1 MNNEKRAILMT
12 MKPLSIKICLLLG
25 MLVSATSI
33 FSRPTLHDLNIKVVL
48 SKNGDARITETR
60 LMTIDDMGTE
70 CYIGLANM
78 GESQIKDLTVSDE
91 TGTQFLNVN
100 WDIDETR
107 AWKTYKCGIV
117 TTRRGYELC
126 WGLGAEGERTYITSY
141 TMTGLVHGYPDAD
154 AIRHV
159 FLDTSVSPKPDHAKI
174 TIMTTDS
181 TMVINPDSC
190 GIWGFRFEG
199 ELWFENSTIV
209 AETTK
214 PMSSEA
220 GLYVMV
226 QFPKGMFEPTIWEN
240 DTFEN
245 KKGEAFEGS
254 DYVSSDDDDEEMTW
268 FEWVIFILIYVG
280 FSIVPVVCFIWHLFS
295 VWRARRRANKDLIWY
310 RDIPLNGNLQ
320 EANNMLNAYKYMHTD
335 YNNLMSACIL
345 KLIQLGA
352 ITIETRPNMNGK
364 MEPNFVI
371 HELKDFNNQPVLM
384 RKIFNIFKKAAGN
397 DTVLEPKELKQF
409 MKSTC
414 NQSMTDSFINTL
426 HTKTSISIYKD
437 REDEVRQLFGLRKF
451 LKEFTLL
458 DERGVGEVNLWKDYM
473 VYATLFGIA
482 DRVIKEMKKVNPE
495 YFNMDQVANQ
505 MADNMTLPLIYST
518 LHRSTSS
525 AVAAKAARE
534 HRSSG
539 GGGHSSW
546 GGGGGGFSG
555 GGGGGG
561 VR

>member
-1 MNNEKRAILMT
+1 MT

-25 MLVSATSI
+25 LLISATSV
-33 FSRPTLHDLNIKVVL
+33 FSRPSLNNLDIKVVL

-60 LMTIDDMGTE
+60 EMYIDDEGTE

-78 GESQIKDLTVSDE
+78 GESQVKDLTVSDE
-91 TGTQFLNVN
+91 TGTRFINVD
-100 WDIDETR
+100 WDVDETR
-107 AWKTYKCGIV
+107 DWKTYKCGIV
-117 TTRRGYELC
+117 TTNRGYEVC
-126 WGLGAEGERTYITSY
+126 WGLGEEGERTYITSY
-141 TMTGLVHGYPDAD
+141 TITGLVRGYPDAD

-174 TIMTTDS
+174 TIMTADT
-181 TMVINPDSC
+181 TIVINPDSC

-199 ELWFENSTIV
+199 NLWFENGTIV
-209 AETTK
+209 AETTQ

-220 GLYVMV
+220 GLFIMV

-240 DTFEN
+240 ETFEN
-245 KKGEAFEGS
+245 KKNEAFEGS
-254 DYVSSDDDDEEMTW
+254 DYVGGGDDEDMTLI
-268 FEWVIFILIYVG
+268 EWAIFILIYGGSALIAVG
-280 FSIVPVVCFIWHLFS
+280 GFMWHIVT
-295 VWRARRRANKDLIWY
+295 VWRARRRVNKNLMWY
-310 RDIPLNGNLQ
+310 RDIPLNGDLQ
-320 EANNMLNAYKYMHTD
+320 EANNILNAYKYMHTD

-352 ITIETRPNMNGK
+352 ITIETRRNMKGE

-371 HELKDFNNQPVLM
+371 HQLKDLDNQPVLM
-384 RKIFNIFKKAAGN
+384 SMIFKIFKKAAGS
-397 DTVLEPKELKQF
+397 DKVLEAQELKQY

-414 NQSMTDSFINTL
+414 NQSITDSFINTL
-426 HTKTSISIYKD
+426 HTKTSISEYKD
-437 REDEVRQLFGLRKF
+437 CEDEVRKLFGLRKF

-458 DERGVGEVNLWKDYM
+458 DERGVGEVTLWKDYM
-473 VYATLFGIA
+473 IYATLFGIA

-495 YFNMDQVANQ
+495 YFNMDQVAGQ

>member
-1 MNNEKRAILMT
+1 MT

-25 MLVSATSI
+25 LLMSATSV
-33 FSRPTLHDLNIKVVL
+33 FSRPSLNNLDIKVVL

-60 LMTIDDMGTE
+60 EMYIDDEGTE

-78 GESQIKDLTVSDE
+78 GESQVKDLTVSDE
-91 TGTQFLNVN
+91 TGSRFINVD
-100 WDIDETR
+100 WDVDETR
-107 AWKTYKCGIV
+107 DWKTYKCGIV
-117 TTRRGYELC
+117 TTNRGYEVC
-126 WGLGAEGERTYITSY
+126 WGLGEEGERTYITSY
-141 TMTGLVHGYPDAD
+141 TITGLVRGYPDAD

-159 FLDTSVSPKPDHAKI
+159 FLDTSVSPKPEHAKI
-174 TIMTTDS
+174 TIMTADT

-199 ELWFENSTIV
+199 NLWFEDGTIV
-209 AETTK
+209 AETTQA
-214 PMSSEA
+214 MSSEA
-220 GLYVMV
+220 GLYIMV

-245 KKGEAFEGS
+245 KKNEAFEGS
-254 DYVSSDDDDEEMTW
+254 DYVGGDDDEEMTL
-268 FEWVIFILIYVG
+268 FEWVIFILIYGGSTLIAVG
-280 FSIVPVVCFIWHLFS
+280 GFMWHIVT
-295 VWRARRRANKDLIWY
+295 VWRARHRANKDLMWY

-320 EANNMLNAYKYMHTD
+320 EANNILNAYKYMHTD

-345 KLIQLGA
+345 KLIQMGA
-352 ITIETRPNMNGK
+352 ITIETRRNMKGE

-371 HELKDFNNQPVLM
+371 HQLKDLDNQPVLM
-384 RKIFNIFKKAAGN
+384 SMIFKIFKKAAGS
-397 DTVLEPKELKQF
+397 DKVLEAQELKQY

-414 NQSMTDSFINTL
+414 NQSITDSFINTL
-426 HTKTSISIYKD
+426 HTKTSISKYKD

-458 DERGVGEVNLWKDYM
+458 DERGVDEVKLWKDYM

-518 LHRSTSS
+518 LHHSTSS

>member
-1 MNNEKRAILMT
+1 
-12 MKPLSIKICLLLG
+12 
-25 MLVSATSI
+25 
-33 FSRPTLHDLNIKVVL
+33 
-48 SKNGDARITETR
+48 
-60 LMTIDDMGTE
+60 
-70 CYIGLANM
+70 
-78 GESQIKDLTVSDE
+78 
-91 TGTQFLNVN
+91 
-100 WDIDETR
+100 
-107 AWKTYKCGIV
+107 
-117 TTRRGYELC
+117 
-126 WGLGAEGERTYITSY
+126 
-141 TMTGLVHGYPDAD
+141 MTGLVHGYPDAD

-174 TIMTTDS
+174 TIMTADS

-199 ELWFENSTIV
+199 EMWFENGTIV
-209 AETTK
+209 AETK
-214 PMSSEA
+214 EPMSSEA

-226 QFPKGMFEPTIWEN
+226 QFPKGMFEPTIWED

-254 DYVSSDDDDEEMTW
+254 DYVSSGDDDEEMTL
-268 FEWVIFILIYVG
+268 FEWVLFILIYGG
-280 FSIVPVVCFIWHLFS
+280 FSILPVVCFIWHQFC
-295 VWRARRRANKDLIWY
+295 VWRARRRVNKDLMWY

-320 EANNMLNAYKYMHTD
+320 EANDMLNAYKYMHTD

-352 ITIETRPNMNGK
+352 ITIETRRNMKGK

-371 HELKDFNNQPVLM
+371 HQLKDLDNQPVLM
-384 RKIFNIFKKAAGN
+384 RKIFKIFKKAAGN

-414 NQSMTDSFINTL
+414 NQSLTDSFINTL

-437 REDEVRQLFGLRKF
+437 REEEVRQLFGLRKF

-505 MADNMTLPLIYST
+505 MADNMTLPMIYST

>member
-1 MNNEKRAILMT
+1 MT

-25 MLVSATSI
+25 LLMSATSV
-33 FSRPTLHDLNIKVVL
+33 FSRPSLNNLNIKVVL

-60 LMTIDDMGTE
+60 EMYIDDEGTE

-78 GESQIKDLTVSDE
+78 GESQVKDLTVSDE
-91 TGTQFLNVN
+91 TGTRFINVD
-100 WDIDETR
+100 WDVDETR
-107 AWKTYKCGIV
+107 DWKTYKCGIV
-117 TTRRGYELC
+117 TTNRGYEVC
-126 WGLGAEGERTYITSY
+126 WGLGEEGERTYITSY
-141 TMTGLVHGYPDAD
+141 TITGLVRGYPDAD

-159 FLDTSVSPKPDHAKI
+159 FLDTSVSPKPEHAKI
-174 TIMTTDS
+174 TIMTADT

-199 ELWFENSTIV
+199 NLWFEDGTIV
-209 AETTK
+209 AETTQ

-220 GLYVMV
+220 GLYIMV

-245 KKGEAFEGS
+245 KKNEAFEGS
-254 DYVSSDDDDEEMTW
+254 DYVGGDDDEEMTL
-268 FEWVIFILIYVG
+268 FEWVIFILIYGGSTLIAVG
-280 FSIVPVVCFIWHLFS
+280 GFMWHIVT
-295 VWRARRRANKDLIWY
+295 VWRARHRANKDLMWY

-320 EANNMLNAYKYMHTD
+320 EANNILNAYKYMHTD

-345 KLIQLGA
+345 KLIQMGA
-352 ITIETRPNMNGK
+352 ITIETRPNMKGE

-371 HELKDFNNQPVLM
+371 HELKNFGNQPVLM
-384 RKIFNIFKKAAGN
+384 RKIFNIFKNAAGS
-397 DTVLEPKELKQF
+397 DTVLEPKELKHY

-414 NQSMTDSFINTL
+414 NQSITDSFINTL
-426 HTKTSISIYKD
+426 HTKTSISKYKD
-437 REDEVRQLFGLRKF
+437 REEDVRQLFGLRKF

-458 DERGVGEVNLWKDYM
+458 DERGVDEVKLWKDYM

-518 LHRSTSS
+518 LHHSTSS

>member
-1 MNNEKRAILMT
+1 MT

-25 MLVSATSI
+25 LLMSATSV
-33 FSRPTLHDLNIKVVL
+33 FSRPSLNNLDIKVVL

-60 LMTIDDMGTE
+60 EMYIDDEGTE

-78 GESQIKDLTVSDE
+78 GESQVKDLTVSDE
-91 TGTQFLNVN
+91 TGTRFINVD
-100 WDIDETR
+100 WDVDETR
-107 AWKTYKCGIV
+107 DWKTYKCGIV
-117 TTRRGYELC
+117 TTNRGYEVC
-126 WGLGAEGERTYITSY
+126 WGLGEEGERTYITSY
-141 TMTGLVHGYPDAD
+141 TITGLVRGYPDAD

-174 TIMTTDS
+174 TIMTADT
-181 TMVINPDSC
+181 TIVINPDSC

-199 ELWFENSTIV
+199 NLWFENGTIM
-209 AETTK
+209 AETTQ

-220 GLYVMV
+220 GLFIMV

-254 DYVSSDDDDEEMTW
+254 DYASSDDDEDMTW
-268 FEWVIFILIYVG
+268 FEWVIFFLIYGVSALAAVCG
-280 FSIVPVVCFIWHLFS
+280 FVWHIYT
-295 VWRARRRANKDLIWY
+295 VWRARRRANKDLMWY

-320 EANNMLNAYKYMHTD
+320 EANNILNAYKYMHTD

-352 ITIETRPNMNGK
+352 ITIETRRNMKGE

-371 HELKDFNNQPVLM
+371 HQLKDLDNQPVLM
-384 RKIFNIFKKAAGN
+384 RKIFKIFKQAAGS
-397 DTVLEPKELKQF
+397 DTVLEAKELKQY

-414 NQSMTDSFINTL
+414 NQSITDSFINTL
-426 HTKTSISIYKD
+426 HTKTSISKYKD

-458 DERGVGEVNLWKDYM
+458 DERGVDEVKLWKDYM

-518 LHRSTSS
+518 LHHSTSS

>member
-1 MNNEKRAILMT
+1 MT

-25 MLVSATSI
+25 LLMSATSV
-33 FSRPTLHDLNIKVVL
+33 FSRPSLNNLDIKVVL

-60 LMTIDDMGTE
+60 EMYIDDEGTE

-78 GESQIKDLTVSDE
+78 GESQVKDLTVSDE
-91 TGTQFLNVN
+91 TGSRFINVD
-100 WDIDETR
+100 WDVDETR
-107 AWKTYKCGIV
+107 DWKTYKCGIV
-117 TTRRGYELC
+117 TTNRGYEVC
-126 WGLGAEGERTYITSY
+126 WGLGEEGERTYITSY
-141 TMTGLVHGYPDAD
+141 TITGLVRGYPDAD

-174 TIMTTDS
+174 TIMTADT
-181 TMVINPDSC
+181 TMVIDPDSC

-199 ELWFENSTIV
+199 NLWFENGTIV
-209 AETTK
+209 AETTQ

-220 GLYVMV
+220 GLFIMV

-254 DYVSSDDDDEEMTW
+254 DYGSSDDDEEMTL
-268 FEWVIFILIYVG
+268 FEWIIFILVYGGSALIAVG
-280 FSIVPVVCFIWHLFS
+280 GFMWHIIT
-295 VWRARRRANKDLIWY
+295 VWRARRRVNKNLMWY
-310 RDIPLNGNLQ
+310 RDIPLNGDLQ
-320 EANNMLNAYKYMHTD
+320 EANNILNAYKYMHTD

-352 ITIETRPNMNGK
+352 ITIETRRNMKGE

-371 HELKDFNNQPVLM
+371 HQLKDLDNQPVLM
-384 RKIFNIFKKAAGN
+384 RKIFKIFKKAAGS
-397 DTVLEPKELKQF
+397 DTVLEPKELKQY

-414 NQSMTDSFINTL
+414 NQSITDSFINTL
-426 HTKTSISIYKD
+426 HTKTSISKYKD
-437 REDEVRQLFGLRKF
+437 REEDVRQLFGLRKF

-458 DERGVGEVNLWKDYM
+458 DERGVDEAKLWKDYM

-495 YFNMDQVANQ
+495 YFNMDQVASQ

-518 LHRSTSS
+518 LHHSTSS

>member
-1 MNNEKRAILMT
+1 MT

-25 MLVSATSI
+25 LLISATSV
-33 FSRPTLHDLNIKVVL
+33 FSRPSLNNLDIKVVL

-60 LMTIDDMGTE
+60 EMYIDDEGTE

-78 GESQIKDLTVSDE
+78 GESLVKDLTVSDE
-91 TGTQFLNVN
+91 TGTRFINVD
-100 WDIDETR
+100 WDVDETR
-107 AWKTYKCGIV
+107 DWKTYKCGIV
-117 TTRRGYELC
+117 TTNRGYEVC
-126 WGLGAEGERTYITSY
+126 WGLGEEGERTYITSY
-141 TMTGLVHGYPDAD
+141 TITGLVRGYPDAD

-159 FLDTSVSPKPDHAKI
+159 FLDTSVSPKPEHAKI
-174 TIMTTDS
+174 TIMTADT
-181 TMVINPDSC
+181 TIVINPDSC

-199 ELWFENSTIV
+199 NLWFENGTIM
-209 AETTK
+209 AETTQ

-220 GLYVMV
+220 GLFIMV

-240 DTFEN
+240 ETFEN
-245 KKGEAFEGS
+245 KKNEAFEGS
-254 DYVSSDDDDEEMTW
+254 DYVGGGDDEDMTLI
-268 FEWVIFILIYVG
+268 EWVIFILIYVG

>member
-1 MNNEKRAILMT
+1 MT

-25 MLVSATSI
+25 LLISATSV
-33 FSRPTLHDLNIKVVL
+33 FSRPSLNNLDIKVVL

-60 LMTIDDMGTE
+60 EMYIDDEGTE

-78 GESQIKDLTVSDE
+78 GESQVKDLTVSDE
-91 TGTQFLNVN
+91 TGTRFINVD
-100 WDIDETR
+100 WDVDETR
-107 AWKTYKCGIV
+107 DWKTYKCGIV
-117 TTRRGYELC
+117 TTNRGYEVC
-126 WGLGAEGERTYITSY
+126 WGLGEEGERTYITSY
-141 TMTGLVHGYPDAD
+141 TITGLVRGYPDAD

-159 FLDTSVSPKPDHAKI
+159 FLDTSVSPKPEHAKI
-174 TIMTTDS
+174 TIMTADT
-181 TMVINPDSC
+181 TMVIDPDSC

-199 ELWFENSTIV
+199 ELRYENGTIV
-209 AETTK
+209 AETTEA
-214 PMSSEA
+214 MSSEA

-226 QFPKGMFEPTIWEN
+226 QFPKGMFEPTVWEN
-240 DTFEN
+240 ETFEN
-245 KKGEAFEGS
+245 KKNEAFEGS
-254 DYVSSDDDDEEMTW
+254 DYVGGGDDEDMTLI
-268 FEWVIFILIYVG
+268 EWAIFILIYGGSALIAVG
-280 FSIVPVVCFIWHLFS
+280 GFMWHIVT
-295 VWRARRRANKDLIWY
+295 VWRARRRVNKDLMWY
-310 RDIPLNGNLQ
+310 RDIPINGNLQ
-320 EANNMLNAYKYMHTD
+320 EANNILNAYKYMHTD

-345 KLIQLGA
+345 KLIQMGA
-352 ITIETRPNMNGK
+352 ITIETRRNMKGE

-371 HELKDFNNQPVLM
+371 HQLKDLDNQPVLM
-384 RKIFNIFKKAAGN
+384 RKIFKIFKQAAGS
-397 DTVLEPKELKQF
+397 DTVLEAKELKQY

-414 NQSMTDSFINTL
+414 NQSITDSFINTL
-426 HTKTSISIYKD
+426 HTKTSISKYKD

-458 DERGVGEVNLWKDYM
+458 DERGVDEVKLWKDYM

-525 AVAAKAARE
+525 AVASKAARE

>member
-1 MNNEKRAILMT
+1 MT

-25 MLVSATSI
+25 LLISATSV
-33 FSRPTLHDLNIKVVL
+33 FSRPSLNNLDIKVVL

-60 LMTIDDMGTE
+60 EMYIDDEGTE

-78 GESQIKDLTVSDE
+78 GESQVKDLTVSDE
-91 TGTQFLNVN
+91 TGTRFINVD
-100 WDIDETR
+100 WDVDETR
-107 AWKTYKCGIV
+107 DWKTYKCGIV
-117 TTRRGYELC
+117 TTNRGYEVC
-126 WGLGAEGERTYITSY
+126 WGLGEEGERTYITSY
-141 TMTGLVHGYPDAD
+141 TITGLVRGYPDAD

-174 TIMTTDS
+174 TIMTADT
-181 TMVINPDSC
+181 TIVINPDSC

-199 ELWFENSTIV
+199 NLWFENGTIM
-209 AETTK
+209 AETTQ

-220 GLYVMV
+220 GLFIMV

-254 DYVSSDDDDEEMTW
+254 DYGSSDDDEEMTL
-268 FEWVIFILIYVG
+268 FEWIIFILVYGGSALIAVG
-280 FSIVPVVCFIWHLFS
+280 GFMWHIIT
-295 VWRARRRANKDLIWY
+295 VWRARRRVNKNLMWY
-310 RDIPLNGNLQ
+310 RDIPLNGDLQ
-320 EANNMLNAYKYMHTD
+320 EANNILNAYKYMHTD

-352 ITIETRPNMNGK
+352 ITIETRRNMKGE

-371 HELKDFNNQPVLM
+371 HQLKDLDNQPVLM
-384 RKIFNIFKKAAGN
+384 RKIFKIFKKAAGS
-397 DTVLEPKELKQF
+397 DTVLEPKELKQY

-414 NQSMTDSFINTL
+414 NQSITDSFINTL
-426 HTKTSISIYKD
+426 HTKTSISKYKD
-437 REDEVRQLFGLRKF
+437 REEDVRQLFGLRKF

-458 DERGVGEVNLWKDYM
+458 DERGVDEAKLWKDYM

-495 YFNMDQVANQ
+495 YFNMDQVASQ

-518 LHRSTSS
+518 LHHSTSS

>member
-1 MNNEKRAILMT
+1 MT

-25 MLVSATSI
+25 LLISATSV
-33 FSRPTLHDLNIKVVL
+33 FSRPSLNNLDIKVVL

-60 LMTIDDMGTE
+60 EMYIDDEGTE

-78 GESQIKDLTVSDE
+78 GESQVKDLTVSDE
-91 TGTQFLNVN
+91 TGTRFINVD
-100 WDIDETR
+100 WDVDETR
-107 AWKTYKCGIV
+107 DWKTYKCGIV
-117 TTRRGYELC
+117 TTNRGYEVC
-126 WGLGAEGERTYITSY
+126 WGLGEEGERTYITSY
-141 TMTGLVHGYPDAD
+141 TITGLVRGYPDAD

-159 FLDTSVSPKPDHAKI
+159 FLDTSVSPKPEHAKI
-174 TIMTTDS
+174 TIMTADT
-181 TMVINPDSC
+181 TMVIDPDSC

-199 ELWFENSTIV
+199 ELRYENGTIV
-209 AETTK
+209 AETTEA
-214 PMSSEA
+214 MSSEA

-226 QFPKGMFEPTIWEN
+226 QFPKGMFEPTVWEN
-240 DTFEN
+240 ETFEN
-245 KKGEAFEGS
+245 KKNEAFEGS
-254 DYVSSDDDDEEMTW
+254 DYVGGGDDEDMTLI
-268 FEWVIFILIYVG
+268 EWAIFILIYGGSALIAVG
-280 FSIVPVVCFIWHLFS
+280 GFMWHIVT
-295 VWRARRRANKDLIWY
+295 VWRARRRVNKDLMWY
-310 RDIPLNGNLQ
+310 RDIPMNGNLQ
-320 EANNMLNAYKYMHTD
+320 EANNILNAYKYMHTD

-345 KLIQLGA
+345 KLIQMGA
-352 ITIETRPNMNGK
+352 ITIETRRNMKGE

-371 HELKDFNNQPVLM
+371 HQLKDADNQPVLM
-384 RKIFNIFKKAAGN
+384 RKIFSIFKKAAGS
-397 DTVLEPKELKQF
+397 DKVLEAQELKQY

-414 NQSMTDSFINTL
+414 NQSITDSFINTL
-426 HTKTSISIYKD
+426 HTKTSISKYKD
-437 REDEVRQLFGLRKF
+437 REEDVRQLFGLRKF

-458 DERGVGEVNLWKDYM
+458 DERGVDEVKLWKDYM

-518 LHRSTSS
+518 LHHSTSS

>member
-1 MNNEKRAILMT
+1 MT

-25 MLVSATSI
+25 LLMSATSV
-33 FSRPTLHDLNIKVVL
+33 FSRPSLNNLDIKVVL

-60 LMTIDDMGTE
+60 EMYIDDEGTE

-78 GESQIKDLTVSDE
+78 GESQVKDLTVSDE
-91 TGTQFLNVN
+91 TGTRFINVD
-100 WDIDETR
+100 WDVDETR
-107 AWKTYKCGIV
+107 DWKTYKCGIV
-117 TTRRGYELC
+117 TTNRGYEVC
-126 WGLGAEGERTYITSY
+126 WGLGEEGERTYITSY
-141 TMTGLVHGYPDAD
+141 TITGLVRGYPDAD

-159 FLDTSVSPKPDHAKI
+159 FLDTSVSPKPEHAKI
-174 TIMTTDS
+174 TIMTADT

-199 ELWFENSTIV
+199 NLWFEDGTIV
-209 AETTK
+209 AETTQA
-214 PMSSEA
+214 MSSEA
-220 GLYVMV
+220 GLYIMV

-245 KKGEAFEGS
+245 KKNEAFEGS
-254 DYVSSDDDDEEMTW
+254 DYVGGDDDEEMTL
-268 FEWVIFILIYVG
+268 FEWVIFILIYGGSTLIAVG
-280 FSIVPVVCFIWHLFS
+280 GFMWHIVT
-295 VWRARRRANKDLIWY
+295 VWRARHRANKNLMWY

-320 EANNMLNAYKYMHTD
+320 EANNILNAYKYMHTD

-345 KLIQLGA
+345 KLIQMGA
-352 ITIETRPNMNGK
+352 ITIETRRNMKGE

-371 HELKDFNNQPVLM
+371 HQLKDLDNQPVLM
-384 RKIFNIFKKAAGN
+384 RKIFKIFKQAAGS
-397 DTVLEPKELKQF
+397 DTVLEAKELKQY

-414 NQSMTDSFINTL
+414 NQSITDSFINTL
-426 HTKTSISIYKD
+426 HTKTSISKYKD

-458 DERGVGEVNLWKDYM
+458 DERGVDEVKLWKDYM

-518 LHRSTSS
+518 LHHSTSS

>member
-1 MNNEKRAILMT
+1 MT

-25 MLVSATSI
+25 LLVSATSA
-33 FSRPTLHDLNIKVVL
+33 FSYPSLYDLNIKVVL
-48 SKNGDARITETR
+48 SKNGDAHITEKR
-60 LMTIDDMGTE
+60 VMYIDDEGTE

-78 GESQIKDLTVSDE
+78 GESQVKDLTVSDE
-91 TGTQFLNVN
+91 TGTRFLNVD
-100 WDIDETR
+100 WDVDETR
-107 AWKTYKCGIV
+107 DWKTNKCGIV
-117 TTRRGYELC
+117 TTSRGYELC
-126 WGLGAEGERTYITSY
+126 WGLGDEGERTYTTSY
-141 TMTGLVHGYPDAD
+141 TITGLVRGYPDAD

-159 FLDTSVSPKPDHAKI
+159 FLDTSVSPKPEHAKI
-174 TIMTTDS
+174 TIFTADT

-199 ELWFENSTIV
+199 QMWFEDGTIV

-214 PMSSEA
+214 AMSEEA
-220 GLYVMV
+220 GLFIMV

-254 DYVSSDDDDEEMTW
+254 DYANSDDDEDMTW
-268 FEWVIFILIYVG
+268 FEWVIFFLIYGV
-280 FSIVPVVCFIWHLFS
+280 SALAAVCSFVWHIFT
-295 VWRARRRANKDLIWY
+295 VWHARRKANKDLMWY

-320 EANNMLNAYKYMHTD
+320 EANNILNAYKYMHTD

-352 ITIETRPNMNGK
+352 ITIETRPNIKGE

-371 HELKDFNNQPVLM
+371 HELKNFGNQPVLM
-384 RKIFNIFKKAAGN
+384 RKIFNIFKNAAGS
-397 DTVLEPKELKQF
+397 DTVLEPKELKQY

-414 NQSMTDSFINTL
+414 NQSITDSFINTL
-426 HTKTSISIYKD
+426 HTKTSISKYKD
-437 REDEVRQLFGLRKF
+437 REEEVRQLFGLRKF
-451 LKEFTLL
+451 LKEFTLM
-458 DERGVGEVNLWKDYM
+458 DERGVGEVKLWKDYM
-473 VYATLFGIA
+473 IYATLFGIA

-518 LHRSTSS
+518 LHHSTSS

>member
-1 MNNEKRAILMT
+1 MT

-25 MLVSATSI
+25 LLVSATSV
-33 FSRPTLHDLNIKVVL
+33 FSYPNLYDLNIKVVL

-60 LMTIDDMGTE
+60 EMYIDDEGTE

-78 GESQIKDLTVSDE
+78 GESQVKDLTVSDE
-91 TGTQFLNVN
+91 TGTQFINVD
-100 WDIDETR
+100 WDVDETR
-107 AWKTYKCGIV
+107 DWKTYKCGIV
-117 TTRRGYELC
+117 TTSRGYELC
-126 WGLGAEGERTYITSY
+126 WGLGDEGERTYTTSY
-141 TMTGLVHGYPDAD
+141 TITGLVRGYPDAD

-174 TIMTTDS
+174 TIMTADT

-199 ELWFENSTIV
+199 NLWFENGTIV

-214 PMSSEA
+214 AMSEEA
-220 GLYVMV
+220 GLFIMV

-254 DYVSSDDDDEEMTW
+254 DYVSSDDDEDMTW
-268 FEWVIFILIYVG
+268 FEWVIFFLIYGV
-280 FSIVPVVCFIWHLFS
+280 SALAAVCSFVWHIFT
-295 VWRARRRANKDLIWY
+295 VWHARRKANKDLMWY

-320 EANNMLNAYKYMHTD
+320 EANNILNAYKYMHTD

-352 ITIETRPNMNGK
+352 ITIETRPNIKGE

-371 HELKDFNNQPVLM
+371 HELKNFGNQPVLM
-384 RKIFNIFKKAAGN
+384 RKIFNIFKNAAGS
-397 DTVLEPKELKQF
+397 DTVLEPKELKQY

-414 NQSMTDSFINTL
+414 NQSITDSFINTL
-426 HTKTSISIYKD
+426 HTKTSISKYKD
-437 REDEVRQLFGLRKF
+437 REEEVRQLFGLRKF
-451 LKEFTLL
+451 LKEFTLM
-458 DERGVGEVNLWKDYM
+458 DERGVGEVKLWKDYM
-473 VYATLFGIA
+473 IYATLFGIA

-518 LHRSTSS
+518 LHHSTSS

>member
-1 MNNEKRAILMT
+1 MT

-25 MLVSATSI
+25 LLVSATSA
-33 FSRPTLHDLNIKVVL
+33 FSYPSLYDLNIKVVL

-60 LMTIDDMGTE
+60 VMYIDDEGTE

-78 GESQIKDLTVSDE
+78 GESQVKDLTVSDE
-91 TGTQFLNVN
+91 TGTRFLNVD
-100 WDIDETR
+100 WDVDETR
-107 AWKTYKCGIV
+107 DWKTYKCGIV
-117 TTRRGYELC
+117 TTSRGFELC
-126 WGLGAEGERTYITSY
+126 WGLGDEGERTYTTSY
-141 TMTGLVHGYPDAD
+141 TITGLVRGYPDAD

-159 FLDTSVSPKPDHAKI
+159 FLDTSVSPKPEHAKI
-174 TIMTTDS
+174 TIMTADT

-199 ELWFENSTIV
+199 ELWFENGTIM

-214 PMSSEA
+214 AMSSEA
-220 GLYVMV
+220 GLFIMV

-254 DYVSSDDDDEEMTW
+254 DYVNNGDDEEMNL
-268 FEWVIFILIYVG
+268 FEWVLFLLIYGGSALVVVG
-280 FSIVPVVCFIWHLFS
+280 GS
-295 VWRARRRANKDLIWY
+295 VWHVFKVWHAKRVLNKNLMWY

-320 EANNMLNAYKYMHTD
+320 EANKMLNAYKYFHSD

-345 KLIQLGA
+345 RLISMGI
-352 ITIETRPNMNGK
+352 ITIETHLNMKGK

-371 HELKDFNNQPVLM
+371 HDYKDIDKQPVLM
-384 RKIFNIFKKAAGN
+384 RQLYKIFKEAAGS
-397 DTVLEPKELKQF
+397 DRVLEPKELKDY
-409 MKSTC
+409 MRSSSH
-414 NQSMTDSFINTL
+414 QSMIDSFINTL
-426 HTKTSISIYKD
+426 HTKKD
-437 REDEVRQLFGLRKF
+437 LSKYPPLDKDVNEVFGLRKF

-458 DERGVGEVNLWKDYM
+458 DERELKEVKLWKEYM

-482 DRVIKEMKKVNPE
+482 DKVIKEMKQVNPE
-495 YFNMDQVANQ
+495 YFNMDQVAGQ
-505 MADNMTLPLIYST
+505 MADNMTLPMIYST
-518 LHRSTSS
+518 LHHSTSS
-525 AVAAKAARE
+525 AMAAKAARE

-539 GGGHSSW
+539 GGGHSSFH
-546 GGGGGGFSG
+546 GGGGGFSG

>member
-1 MNNEKRAILMT
+1 MT

-25 MLVSATSI
+25 LLISATSV
-33 FSRPTLHDLNIKVVL
+33 FSRPSLNNLDIKVVL

-60 LMTIDDMGTE
+60 EMYIDDEGTE

-78 GESQIKDLTVSDE
+78 GESQVKDLTVSDE
-91 TGTQFLNVN
+91 TGTRFLNVD
-100 WDIDETR
+100 WDVDETR
-107 AWKTYKCGIV
+107 DWKTYKCGIV
-117 TTRRGYELC
+117 TTNSGYEVC
-126 WGLGAEGERTYITSY
+126 WGLGEEGERTYITSY
-141 TMTGLVHGYPDAD
+141 TITGLVRGYPDAD

-174 TIMTTDS
+174 TIMTADT
-181 TMVINPDSC
+181 TIVINPDSC

-199 ELWFENSTIV
+199 NLWFENGTIM
-209 AETTK
+209 AETTQ

-220 GLYVMV
+220 GLFIMV

-254 DYVSSDDDDEEMTW
+254 DYASSDDDEDMTW
-268 FEWVIFILIYVG
+268 FEWVIFFLIYGVSALAAVCG
-280 FSIVPVVCFIWHLFS
+280 FVWHIYT
-295 VWRARRRANKDLIWY
+295 VWRARRRANKDLMWY

-320 EANNMLNAYKYMHTD
+320 EANNILNAYKYMHTD

-345 KLIQLGA
+345 KLIQMGA
-352 ITIETRPNMNGK
+352 ITIETRPNMKGE

-371 HELKDFNNQPVLM
+371 HQLKDLDNQPVLM
-384 RKIFNIFKKAAGN
+384 RKIFKIFKQAAGS
-397 DTVLEPKELKQF
+397 DTVLEAKELKQY

-414 NQSMTDSFINTL
+414 NQSITDSFINTL
-426 HTKTSISIYKD
+426 HTKTSISKYKD

-458 DERGVGEVNLWKDYM
+458 DERGVDEVKLWKDYM

-495 YFNMDQVANQ
+495 FFNMDQVANQ

-518 LHRSTSS
+518 LHHSTSS

>member
-1 MNNEKRAILMT
+1 MT

-25 MLVSATSI
+25 LLISATSV
-33 FSRPTLHDLNIKVVL
+33 FSRPSLNNLDIKVVL

-60 LMTIDDMGTE
+60 EMYIDDEGTE

-78 GESQIKDLTVSDE
+78 GESQVKDLTVSDE
-91 TGTQFLNVN
+91 TGTRFINVD
-100 WDIDETR
+100 WDVDETR
-107 AWKTYKCGIV
+107 DWKTYKCGIV
-117 TTRRGYELC
+117 TTNRGYEVC
-126 WGLGAEGERTYITSY
+126 WGLGEEGERTYITSY
-141 TMTGLVHGYPDAD
+141 TITGLVRGYPDAD

-174 TIMTTDS
+174 TIMTADT

-199 ELWFENSTIV
+199 NLWFENGTIV

-214 PMSSEA
+214 AMSEEA
-220 GLYVMV
+220 GLFIMV

-254 DYVSSDDDDEEMTW
+254 DYASSDDDEDMTW
-268 FEWVIFILIYVG
+268 FEWVIFFLIYGV
-280 FSIVPVVCFIWHLFS
+280 SALAAVCSFVWHIFT
-295 VWRARRRANKDLIWY
+295 VWHARRKANKDLMWY

-320 EANNMLNAYKYMHTD
+320 EANNILNAYKYMHTD

-352 ITIETRPNMNGK
+352 ITIETRPNIKGE

-371 HELKDFNNQPVLM
+371 HELKNFGNQPVLM
-384 RKIFNIFKKAAGN
+384 RKIFNIFKNAAGS
-397 DTVLEPKELKQF
+397 DTVLEPKELKQY

-414 NQSMTDSFINTL
+414 NQSITDSFINTL
-426 HTKTSISIYKD
+426 HTKTSISKDKD
-437 REDEVRQLFGLRKF
+437 REEEVRQLFGLRKF
-451 LKEFTLL
+451 VKEFTLM
-458 DERGVGEVNLWKDYM
+458 DERGVGEVKLWKDYM
-473 VYATLFGIA
+473 IYATLFGIA

-518 LHRSTSS
+518 LHHSTSS

>member
-1 MNNEKRAILMT
+1 MT

-25 MLVSATSI
+25 LLISATSV
-33 FSRPTLHDLNIKVVL
+33 FSRPSLNNLDIKVVL

-60 LMTIDDMGTE
+60 EMYIDAEGTE

-78 GESQIKDLTVSDE
+78 GESQVKDLTVSDE
-91 TGTQFLNVN
+91 TGSRFINVD
-100 WDIDETR
+100 WDVDETR
-107 AWKTYKCGIV
+107 DWKTYKCGIV
-117 TTRRGYELC
+117 TTNRGYEVC
-126 WGLGAEGERTYITSY
+126 WGLGEEGERTYITSY
-141 TMTGLVHGYPDAD
+141 TITGLVRGYPDAD

-174 TIMTTDS
+174 TIMTADT
-181 TMVINPDSC
+181 TIVINPDSC

-199 ELWFENSTIV
+199 ELRYENGTIV
-209 AETTK
+209 AETTEA
-214 PMSSEA
+214 MSSEA

-226 QFPKGMFEPTIWEN
+226 QFPKGMFEPTVWEN
-240 DTFEN
+240 ETFEN
-245 KKGEAFEGS
+245 KKNEAFEGS
-254 DYVSSDDDDEEMTW
+254 DYVGGGDDEDMTLI
-268 FEWVIFILIYVG
+268 EWAIFILIYGGSALIAVG
-280 FSIVPVVCFIWHLFS
+280 GFMWHIVT
-295 VWRARRRANKDLIWY
+295 VWRARRRVNKDLMWY
-310 RDIPLNGNLQ
+310 RDIPINGNLQ
-320 EANNMLNAYKYMHTD
+320 EANNILNAYKYMHTD

-345 KLIQLGA
+345 KLIQMGA
-352 ITIETRPNMNGK
+352 ITIETRRNMKGE

-371 HELKDFNNQPVLM
+371 HQLKDADNQPVLM
-384 RKIFNIFKKAAGN
+384 RKIFSIFKKAAGS
-397 DTVLEPKELKQF
+397 DKVLEAQELKQY

-414 NQSMTDSFINTL
+414 NQSITDSFINTL
-426 HTKTSISIYKD
+426 HTKTSISKYKD
-437 REDEVRQLFGLRKF
+437 REEDVRQLFGLRKF

-458 DERGVGEVNLWKDYM
+458 DERGVDEVKLWKDYM

>member
-1 MNNEKRAILMT
+1 MT

-25 MLVSATSI
+25 LLISATSV
-33 FSRPTLHDLNIKVVL
+33 FSRPSLNNLDIKVVL

-60 LMTIDDMGTE
+60 EMYIDDEGTE

-78 GESQIKDLTVSDE
+78 GESQVKDLTVSDE
-91 TGTQFLNVN
+91 TGTRFINVD
-100 WDIDETR
+100 WDVDETR
-107 AWKTYKCGIV
+107 DWKTYKCGIV
-117 TTRRGYELC
+117 TTNRGYEVC
-126 WGLGAEGERTYITSY
+126 WGLGEEGERTYITSY
-141 TMTGLVHGYPDAD
+141 TITGLVRGYPDAD

-174 TIMTTDS
+174 TIMTADT
-181 TMVINPDSC
+181 TIVINPDSC

-199 ELWFENSTIV
+199 NLWFENGTIM
-209 AETTK
+209 AETTQ

-220 GLYVMV
+220 GLFIMV

-254 DYVSSDDDDEEMTW
+254 DYGSSDDDEEMTL
-268 FEWVIFILIYVG
+268 FEWIIFILVYGGSALIAVG
-280 FSIVPVVCFIWHLFS
+280 GFMWHIIT
-295 VWRARRRANKDLIWY
+295 VWRARRRVNKNLMWY
-310 RDIPLNGNLQ
+310 RDIPMNGNLQ
-320 EANNMLNAYKYMHTD
+320 EANNILNAYKYMHTD

-352 ITIETRPNMNGK
+352 ITIETRRNMKGE

-371 HELKDFNNQPVLM
+371 HQLKDLDNQPVLM
-384 RKIFNIFKKAAGN
+384 SMIFKIFKKAAGS
-397 DTVLEPKELKQF
+397 DKVLEAQELKQY

-414 NQSMTDSFINTL
+414 NQSITDSFINTL
-426 HTKTSISIYKD
+426 HTKTSISEYKD
-437 REDEVRQLFGLRKF
+437 CEDEVRKLFGLRKF

-458 DERGVGEVNLWKDYM
+458 DERGVGEVTLWKDYM
-473 VYATLFGIA
+473 IYATLFGIA

-495 YFNMDQVANQ
+495 YFNMDQVAGQ

>member
-1 MNNEKRAILMT
+1 
-12 MKPLSIKICLLLG
+12 MKPLSIKICLLAG
-25 MLVSATSI
+25 MLISTTSVL
-33 FSRPTLHDLNIKVVL
+33 SRPYLSNLDIRVVL
-48 SKNGDARITETR
+48 CKNGDARITETR
-60 LMTIDDMGTE
+60 QMEIDSEGTE

-78 GESQIKDLTVSDE
+78 GESQVKDLTVSDE
-91 TGTQFLNVN
+91 TGAQFRNVE
-100 WDIDETR
+100 WDVNQAR
-107 AWKTYKCGIV
+107 SWKTNKCGIL
-117 TTRRGYELC
+117 TTHRGYELC

-141 TMTGLVHGYPDAD
+141 TITGLVRGYPDAD

-159 FLDTSVSPKPDHAKI
+159 FLDTSVSPKPEHAKI
-174 TIMTTDS
+174 TITTADS
-181 TMVINPDSC
+181 TMVIDPDSC

-199 ELWFENSTIV
+199 ELRFENGTIV

-214 PMSSEA
+214 AMSSEA
-220 GLYVMV
+220 GLYLMV

-245 KKGEAFEGS
+245 KKNEAFEGS
-254 DYVSSDDDDEEMTW
+254 DYAGSGDDDEEMTW
-268 FEWVIFILIYVG
+268 FEWMVFILIYVG
-280 FSIVPVVCFIWHLFS
+280 FSIVPVICFIWHLLS
-295 VWRARRRANKDLIWY
+295 VWRARRKVNKDLMWY
-310 RDIPLNGNLQ
+310 RDIPLNGDLQ
-320 EANNMLNAYKYMHTD
+320 EANNVLNAYKYLHTD

-352 ITIETRPNMNGK
+352 ITIETRRNMKGK

-371 HELKDFNNQPVLM
+371 HQLKDLDNQPLLM
-384 RKIFNIFKKAAGN
+384 RKIFQIFKKAAGH

-426 HTKTSISIYKD
+426 HTKTSISLYKD
-437 REDEVRQLFGLRKF
+437 REEEVRHLFGLRKF

-458 DERGVGEVNLWKDYM
+458 DERGVGEVKLWKDYM
-473 VYATLFGIA
+473 IYATLFGIA
-482 DRVIKEMKKVNPE
+482 DQVIKDMKKVNPE
-495 YFNMDQVANQ
+495 YFNMDQVAGQ